1 MYLALDFPNF
11 RETKIFLENNNL
23 QGVPVKVGMELFYK
37 EGTKILEYL
46 KNNNHSIF
54 LDLKL
59 FDIPTTVKNA
69 MRNLAYFEV
78 DFVNVHALCGT
89 EMIKQAKEGLQT
101 NSTYDTKLLA
111 VTVLTSMD
119 NQVIN
124 REVGL
129 GGTVDEE
136 VTRLAKL
143 SEDSGASG
151 VVCSVH
157 EAALIKETTQPNFV
171 TMTPGI
177 RLLDY
182 QTNDQ
187 KRVAT
192 PKFAKQNGSDYIV
205 IGRSVTQA
213 KNPKLAYESALKE
226 WLK

>member
-1 MYLALDFPNF
+1 FNKRSNWKGACVMYLALDFPNF

-78 DFVNVHALCGT
+78 DFVNVHALGGT

-111 VTVLTSMD
+111 VTVLTSMY
-119 NQVIN
+119 NQVI
-124 REVGL
+124 RFVK
-129 GGTVDEE
+129 
-136 VTRLAKL
+136 RL
-143 SEDSGASG
+143 EDIVASG
-151 VVCSVH
+151 IVCYVH
-157 EAALIKETTQPNFV
+157 EVDLIKETTQPNFI

-177 RLLDY
+177 RLLED

-213 KNPKLAYESALKE
+213 KNPK
-226 WLK
+226 

>member
-1 MYLALDFPNF
+1 
-11 RETKIFLENNNL
+11 
-23 QGVPVKVGMELFYK
+23 

-46 KNNNHSIF
+46 KNNIHSIF

-78 DFVNVHALCGT
+78 DFVNVHALGGT

-151 VVCSVH
+151 VVWSVH
-157 EAALIKETTQPNFV
+157 EAALIKETTQPKYV
-171 TMTPGI
+171 TMTPGH
-177 RLLDY
+177 RPLEE
-182 QTNDQ
+182 QPTE
-187 KRVAT
+187 KSRV
-192 PKFAKQNGSDYIV
+192 
-205 IGRSVTQA
+205 
-213 KNPKLAYESALKE
+213 
-226 WLK
+226 

>member
-1 MYLALDFPNF
+1 
-11 RETKIFLENNNL
+11 
-23 QGVPVKVGMELFYK
+23 
-37 EGTKILEYL
+37 
-46 KNNNHSIF
+46 
-54 LDLKL
+54 L

-78 DFVNVHALCGT
+78 DFVNVNALGGT

-101 NSTYDTKLLA
+101 NFTYDTKLLA

-136 VTRLAKL
+136 VTNLAKI
-143 SEDSGASG
+143 SEDSGTSS

-157 EAALIKETTQPNFV
+157 EATIIKETTQPNLV

-177 RLLDY
+177 RLLED
-182 QTNDQ
+182 QNNDQ
-187 KRVAT
+187 NRVAT
-192 PKFAKQNGSDYIV
+192 LKFAKQNGSDYIV
-205 IGRSVTQA
+205 IGRSGT
-213 KNPKLAYESALKE
+213 
-226 WLK
+226 